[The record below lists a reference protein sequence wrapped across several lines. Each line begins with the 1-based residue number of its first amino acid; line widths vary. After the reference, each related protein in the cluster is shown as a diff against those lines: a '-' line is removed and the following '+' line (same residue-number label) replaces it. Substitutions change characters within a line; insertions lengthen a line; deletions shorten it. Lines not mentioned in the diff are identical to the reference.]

1 METLTYRLDR
11 FELAGKHAI
20 NIAINLL
27 EETSAPLNNLCHTG
41 KIALSLRL
49 YE

>member
-1 METLTYRLDR
+1 MKTLAYWFDR
-11 FELAGKHAI
+11 FELASEYAI

-27 EETSAPLNNLCHTG
+27 EETSAPLNNFCRTG